1 MPVPDNLLYFLGVS
15 VVLTMAPGP
24 DVIFLASQG
33 LAGGPRAGLAVALG
47 LSSGLL
53 VHTTL
58 AALGVSAV
66 FAASPAA
73 FSLVKWAGAAYLL
86 WLARGAF
93 GEKPAAAGPAAL
105 AGGAGAL
112 YRRGVVMNLLN
123 PKVALF
129 FLAFVPQFIPPDA
142 PHKAWTFLV
151 LGLIFNL
158 NSLPINLGYAWL
170 AAWAARRL
178 DAVQKAMHWLDRAAG
193 LMFLGFG
200 LRLATTDH
208 PAP

>member
-53 VHTTL
+53 VHTAL

-73 FSLVKWAGAAYLL
+73 FSAVKWAGAAYLL
-86 WLARGAF
+86 WLAWSAF
-93 GEKPAAAGPAAL
+93 REKPAAAGAAAL
-105 AGGAGAL
+105 AGGSGAL

-129 FLAFVPQFIPPDA
+129 FLALLPQFVDPA
-142 PHKAWTFLV
+142 KGSVRAQMAV
-151 LGLIFNL
+151 LGLVFMAQVVVVFGSIGYL
-158 NSLPINLGYAWL
+158 SGRLGARLLPG
-170 AAWAARRL
+170 AANARRL
-178 DAVQKAMHWLDRAAG
+178 AVFKG
-193 LMFLGFG
+193 LVFVSLS
-200 LRLATTDH
+200 LYLVL
-208 PAP
+208 

>member
-1 MPVPDNLLYFLGVS
+1 MLVPENLVYFLGVS
-15 VVLTMAPGP
+15 VVLTLAPGP

-73 FSLVKWAGAAYLL
+73 FGLVKWAGAVYMA
-86 WLARGAF
+86 WLAWCAF
-93 GEKPAAAGPAAL
+93 RERPPAAGAQAPAGSAA
-105 AGGAGAL
+105 AL
-112 YRRGVVMNLLN
+112 YRRGIIMNLLN

-129 FLAFVPQFIPPDA
+129 FLALLPQFVNPA
-142 PHKAWTFLV
+142 RGGVRGQMLV
-151 LGLIFNL
+151 LGLVFMAQVVVVFGAIGYLSGRLGARLLPGPRHARAIAAAKGLVFL
-158 NSLPINLGYAWL
+158 SVAVLLSL
-170 AAWAARRL
+170 
-178 DAVQKAMHWLDRAAG
+178 
-193 LMFLGFG
+193 
-200 LRLATTDH
+200 
-208 PAP
+208 

>member
-1 MPVPDNLLYFLGVS
+1 MPLPDNLLYFLGVS
-15 VVLTMAPGP
+15 IVLTMAPGP

-53 VHTTL
+53 VHTAL

-66 FAASPAA
+66 FAASPLA
-73 FSLVKWAGAAYLL
+73 FNAVKWAGAAYLL
-86 WLARGAF
+86 WLARAAF

-112 YRRGVVMNLLN
+112 YRRGVVMNLLH

-129 FLAFVPQFIPPDA
+129 FLALLPQFVDPA
-142 PHKAWTFLV
+142 KGAVRAQMAV
-151 LGLIFNL
+151 LGLVFIAQVVVVFGSIGYL
-158 NSLPINLGYAWL
+158 SGRLGARLLPG
-170 AAWAARRL
+170 AANARRL
-178 DAVQKAMHWLDRAAG
+178 AVIKG
-193 LMFLGFG
+193 LVFLS
-200 LRLATTDH
+200 LALYLVL
-208 PAP
+208 